1 MKERII
7 ELLRE
12 TGREGIEDL
21 IAYMDEYGFFRA
33 PCSTSHHLAKEGGAC
48 GTQLQRAVCCAG
60 FVIPVV
66 QRTRES

>member
-33 PCSTSHHLAKEGGAC
+33 ACST
-48 GTQLQRAVCCAG
+48 
-60 FVIPVV
+60 
-66 QRTRES
+66 